1 MDKSAKTQGHIRKHS
16 FQNLPTP
23 TSPSFSPEGKRKQTL
38 ETRLRLHNF
47 SPLPANLA
55 LAK

>member
-1 MDKSAKTQGHIRKHS
+1 MDKSAKSKGILRKHS
-16 FQNLPTP
+16 FQNPPTP

-38 ETRLRLHNF
+38 ETRLKLHNF
-47 SPLPANLA
+47 SPLPVNLA